1 VSTVDVARVQGL
13 TEDVVVHRDEW
24 GIPHVRAAT
33 ALDAFFGQGF
43 VQAADR
49 LGQLEYDRRR
59 GTGRWAEVA
68 GATAV
73 AFDVFV
79 RRCGLRAAA
88 EAEYAALDDDARAV
102 LDAFCLGI
110 NAFLALDRP
119 LPTDLALAGV
129 TPEPWQPWECCAVFL
144 VRHVV
149 FASWQTKLWRGR
161 LAVALGVEAV
171 ARIEGA
177 DPREV
182 PLIVPPGALFEPRVA
197 DPAPIDAVLAATA
210 PLVEASAGSN
220 SWALAGEHTASGLP
234 LVAGDPHR
242 LVEVP
247 GVYAQAHLACSEFDA
262 VGLSFVGVPGLP
274 HFGRTD
280 DLAWCVT
287 NANGDYQDLYVERFD
302 DVPAPTRTETIVVRG
317 ADTVTIECFATH
329 RGPVVF
335 GDVASGYAISLRS
348 TALVEPSSGLGVL
361 APMLCARSVDE
372 LDDVMRDWVDPVNNL
387 VSADAS
393 GAIAYRTVGRIPIRH
408 AANAW
413 GPVPAWTGDHDWTG
427 VVPYDELPHARDPE
441 VGRLVTANQR
451 IVDDSYP
458 YVLGLDYSRPD
469 RATRVHARLEDL
481 AAATVGDMAAIH
493 ADRRSLAA
501 DVWVDRLL
509 AVDASDDWE
518 RAALDELRRWDR
530 IVDAGSVAASI
541 YVVVRDAVGKR
552 VAHHPEL
559 AALRTPF
566 ADEPASTFQPVEL
579 RLWVRLTGLLLRDD
593 TMLLGPGETWASVL
607 AAGLADGVAVLRSAF
622 GDDLAS
628 WEWGGLHESAPRHP
642 LSPTHPEWAER
653 LDPAPVPM
661 GGEWDTVFSA
671 AHPAGFGFGVTS
683 ASVAR
688 YAFDLADRRNDAWVV
703 PLGSSGDA
711 ASPHFADQ
719 RGAWAAARL
728 LPIVTTWADL
738 GEPWCRLTTSGV

>member
-1 VSTVDVARVQGL
+1 MGAVGVQGI
-13 TEDVVVHRDEW
+13 TDEVVIHRDEW
-24 GIPHVRAAT
+24 GIPHVRAVT

-68 GATAV
+68 GGSAL

-88 EAEYAALDDDARAV
+88 QAEYAALDRDARDV
-102 LDAFCLGI
+102 LDAFSAGI
-110 NAFLALDRP
+110 NAYLALEAP

-129 TPEPWQPWECCAVFL
+129 TPTPWEPWECCAVFL

-161 LAVALGVEAV
+161 LAVALGAEAV

-177 DPREV
+177 DPRAV
-182 PLIVPPGALFEPRVA
+182 PLIVPPGELFAPRPA
-197 DPAPIDAVLAATA
+197 DPAPIDAVLEASAA
-210 PLVEASAGSN
+210 LVEASAGSN
-220 SWALAGEHTASGLP
+220 SWALAGEHTRSGLP

-247 GVYAQAHLACSEFDA
+247 GVYAQGHLACPEFDA
-262 VGLSFVGVPGLP
+262 VGLSFVGVPGFP

-280 DLAWCVT
+280 EVAWCVT

-302 DVPAPTRTETIVVRG
+302 TTPVPERNETVAVRDG
-317 ADTVTIECFATH
+317 DPIEIECFTTP
-329 RGPVVF
+329 RGPIVF
-335 GDVASGYAISLRS
+335 GDPTSGYAVALRS
-348 TALVEPSSGLGVL
+348 TALVQPSSGLGVL
-361 APMLCARSVDE
+361 APMLRAGSVDE
-372 LDDVMRDWVDPVNNL
+372 LGDVMRAWVDPVNNL

-393 GAIAYRTVGRIPIRH
+393 GTIAYRTVGRIPIRH

-413 GPVPAWTGDHDWTG
+413 GPVPAWTGEHDWAG
-427 VVPYDELPHARDPE
+427 VIPYDELPHERDPTG
-441 VGRLVTANQR
+441 GRLVTANQR
-451 IVDDSYP
+451 IVDDAYP
-458 YVLGLDYSRPD
+458 YLLGLDYARPD
-469 RATRVHARLEDL
+469 RAARVHARLDGL
-481 AAATVGDMAAIH
+481 TGATVADMASIH

-509 AVDASDDWE
+509 ELEGADEWE
-518 RAALDELRRWDR
+518 RAALDELRAWDR
-530 IVDAGSVAASI
+530 VLDAPSVAASI
-541 YVVVRDAVGKR
+541 YVAVRDAVGKR
-552 VAHHPEL
+552 VAHHPDL
-559 AALRTPF
+559 AALRAPF
-566 ADEPASTFQPVEL
+566 TNEPLGTFQPLEL
-579 RLWVRLTGLLLRDD
+579 RLWARLTGLLLRDD
-593 TMLLGPGETWASVL
+593 TTLLAAGETWPSVL
-607 AAGLADGVAVLRSAF
+607 AAGLTDGIAVLRSAL
-622 GDDLAS
+622 GDDRS
-628 WEWGGLHESAPRHP
+628 RWGWGGLHESAPHHP
-642 LSPTHPEWAER
+642 LSATRPAWAQR
-653 LDPAPVPM
+653 LDPPSVPM

-688 YAFDLADRRNDAWVV
+688 YAFDLADRRNDGWVV

-719 RGAWAAARL
+719 RAPWAAAQL
-728 LPIVTTWADL
+728 LPIVTAWAEL
-738 GEPWCRLTTSGV
+738 GAPWCRLTPSDR